1 LDWTNLHERRCGKE
15 QKAAL
20 NAEEGKYGA
29 HTRTAELTYAM
40 NALRG
45 VPHALIKNMAN
56 YKPIPQAVNKVTA

>member
-1 LDWTNLHERRCGKE
+1 LAQW
-15 QKAAL
+15 Q
-20 NAEEGKYGA
+20 AEEGKYGA